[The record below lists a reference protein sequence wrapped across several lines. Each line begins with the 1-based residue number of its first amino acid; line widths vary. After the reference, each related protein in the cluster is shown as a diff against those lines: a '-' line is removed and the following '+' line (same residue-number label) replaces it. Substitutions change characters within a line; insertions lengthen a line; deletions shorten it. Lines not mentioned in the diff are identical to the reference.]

1 MNNSMSKL
9 ELTSIEQIMVLLA
22 VNGVGIVCIGLMGY
36 LINKKAPDPKSKLVI
51 SVKTGLVSI
60 ILFTVI
66 ASDVGI
72 YLWIDSSNFRS
83 ATIAIPLSICLG
95 PFMFPVVAA
104 GTYLQLIYRDKIQEY
119 VDSRK
124 R

>member
-1 MNNSMSKL
+1 MSNL
-9 ELTSIEQIMVLLA
+9 DLMSIEQIMALLA
-22 VNGVGIVCIGLMGY
+22 VNSVGIVCIGLMGC
-36 LINKKAPDPKSKLVI
+36 LINKKAPDSKTKLVI

-60 ILFTVI
+60 ILFAVI
-66 ASDVGI
+66 AIDVGI

-119 VDSRK
+119 VDSHK